1 MTVTDLVSTPRAEV
15 RELPQSMVERMTAIL
30 DAFEGRAARLS
41 LEDVADYAGLP
52 RSTVHR
58 ILHQLVGLDWIEHT
72 ASGYRLGRR
81 ALGLAGGDGGRS
93 ELRAAAAP
101 LLHQLHLQTGLV
113 VHLTVLEGG
122 DSVYLDKVGGRFAT
136 CVPSRVGGR
145 VPAYATAGGKA
156 FLAGLAPE
164 SVDALYD
171 PRLRGC
177 TDRTVTDLPALHQE
191 LNRIRRRNGLALE
204 HGESAPGVS
213 CVGAAIRGYDGPVA
227 GISLC
232 GDTRSARLDRVA
244 PLVADAA
251 RTISR
256 TLYPQHSDR
265 RRARGD
271 ARIPAGAPETT
282 APLVSARAG

>member
-1 MTVTDLVSTPRAEV
+1 MTITDTVSAPRGAA

-30 DAFEGRAARLS
+30 DAFEGRVARLS

-58 ILHQLVGLDWIEHT
+58 ILHQLVGLEWIEHT
-72 ASGYRLGRR
+72 GSGYRLGRR

-93 ELRAAAAP
+93 EIRAAAAP

-156 FLAGLAPE
+156 ILAGLPPE
-164 SVDALYD
+164 AVDGLYG
-171 PRLRGC
+171 PRLRGR
-177 TDRTVTDLPALHQE
+177 TERTVADLTVLHQE
-191 LNRIRRRNGLALE
+191 LHRIRRRSGLAFD

-244 PLVADAA
+244 PLVADAVRA
-251 RTISR
+251 ISQA
-256 TLYPQHSDR
+256 LYPEHADR
-265 RRARGD
+265 RRNRGD
-271 ARIPAGAPETT
+271 TRIPARATGT
-282 APLVSARAG
+282 APLISARAG